1 LIVELSCK
9 SEYALL
15 ALMELAESYKLGEP
29 LQIRQIAATHQI
41 PDRYLE
47 QLLANLRRAGIIR
60 SVRGAKGGYLLA
72 RPPWQIT
79 LLEVLD
85 CIEGVEVS
93 TEQTLSNTTNTVERS
108 VIRETWHKA
117 CQAAHAVLQNSTLKD
132 LCEQRQAKLQLD
144 IMYYI

>member
-1 LIVELSCK
+1 VELSCK

-15 ALMELAESYKLGEP
+15 ALMELAEAYKLGEP
-29 LQIRQIAATHQI
+29 LQIRQIATTHAI

-60 SVRGAKGGYLLA
+60 SLRGAKGGYLLA

-85 CIEGVEVS
+85 CIEGVEAS
-93 TEQTLSNTTNTVERS
+93 TEQAFTNSANTVERS

-117 CQAAHAVLQNSTLKD
+117 CQAAHTVLQNSTLKD